1 MRMPALFVGHGSPMN
16 AIEDNIFTREWKR
29 IGLSVKPKAILMIS
43 AHWFTRGTRIQDK
56 EEPDVINDMYG
67 FPRELYELDYRV
79 KGSKELSD
87 TITRSLSVPV
97 EARNDWGLDHGA
109 WSVLVHMYPQKEIPV
124 VQISVNDQASPEDH
138 YKLGCELK
146 SFRDEGV
153 FIIGSGNVVH
163 NLRLM
168 DLNRPHSGTEWSN
181 SFDHYVKDSILKRDY
196 SSVMNYTSQKE
207 SSDLAVP
214 TTDHLDPLFYVLG
227 ASDEKDNITVLN
239 EARILGSLSM
249 TSYLF
254 T

>member
-1 MRMPALFVGHGSPMN
+1 MVPPMN
-16 AIEDNIFTREWKR
+16 AIEDNPFTREWRR
-29 IGLSVKPKAILMIS
+29 IGLSVKPKAIVMIS

-87 TITRSLSVPV
+87 TIVQSLSAPV
-97 EARNDWGLDHGA
+97 EIRNDWGLDHGA

-124 VQISVNDQASPEDH
+124 VQISVNAQASPEDH
-138 YKLGCELK
+138 YKLGRELK
-146 SFRDEGV
+146 RFRDEGV

-168 DLNRPHSGTEWSN
+168 DPGLPHSGTEWSN
-181 SFDHYVKDSILKRDY
+181 DFDHYIKDSILKRDY
-196 SSVMNYTSQKE
+196 GSVMNYAGRKE
-207 SSDLAVP
+207 SSALAVP
-214 TTDHLDPLFYVLG
+214 TTDHLDPLFYILG
-227 ASDEKDNITVLN
+227 ASDRKDNITVLN